1 MKRNRDSTYWVKY
14 SDGDEEKSVDAAL
27 IRRVAGQSSVA
38 AAKPQ
43 SSRLS
48 AADSGTD
55 DRAKLLAVGDDIEA
69 DFKGM
74 LCFTTLYMYKTAHM
88 RTAVQVI

>member
-27 IRRVAGQSSVA
+27 IRRVAGQAVA
-38 AAKPQ
+38 PAKPQ
-43 SSRLS
+43 SSRMS
-48 AADSGTD
+48 AADSDTD
-55 DRAKLLAVGDDIEA
+55 DRAKLFAVGDEIEA

-74 LCFTTLYMYKTAHM
+74 CCAALHMAYACTLHRY
-88 RTAVQVI
+88 